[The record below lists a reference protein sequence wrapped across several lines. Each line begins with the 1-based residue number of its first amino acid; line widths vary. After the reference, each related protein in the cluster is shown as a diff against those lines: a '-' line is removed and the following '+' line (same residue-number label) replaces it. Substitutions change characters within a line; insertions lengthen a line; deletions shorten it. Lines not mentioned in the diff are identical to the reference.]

1 MIGQP
6 PVNMYKF
13 AGNCFPPGVENNQKG
28 PLTFLVYILPN
39 INRIL
44 PNCQVESRLKTIIF
58 VGLQCILDKQI
69 KRYEEYGLMVCAWIL
84 L

>member
-6 PVNMYKF
+6 PVNVYKSVR
-13 AGNCFPPGVENNQKG
+13 NCFPPGVENNQKG
-28 PLTFLVYILPN
+28 PLTFLVHILSN

-58 VGLQCILDKQI
+58 VGLQYILDKKI
-69 KRYEEYGLMVCAWIL
+69 KSYEE
-84 L
+84 